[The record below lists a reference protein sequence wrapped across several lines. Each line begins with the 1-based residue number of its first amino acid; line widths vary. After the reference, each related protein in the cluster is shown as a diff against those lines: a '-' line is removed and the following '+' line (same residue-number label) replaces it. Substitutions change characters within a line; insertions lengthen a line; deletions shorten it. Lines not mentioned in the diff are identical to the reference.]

1 MAKTDQGY
9 KNLAKKQAFTFDEA
23 LYIAGEVFDAYGSS
37 MGLKEM
43 NGNMIC
49 ELVNL
54 AAERAMRKA
63 VRDTQ
68 SSNSATSAI
77 SLR

>member
-1 MAKTDQGY
+1 MKRVDQGY

-23 LYIAGEVFDAYGSS
+23 LKIAREVFDAYGSR
-37 MGLKEM
+37 MGIKEM

-54 AAERAMRKA
+54 AAERAMKKGGA
-63 VRDTQ
+63 
-68 SSNSATSAI
+68 
-77 SLR
+77 